1 MKRGLL
7 LKLRLRKPKKGGK
20 ANPPLARRNYAFRI
34 PPAGFAAAFF
44 AAGLAAAFFAA
55 GLAATFLAAVF
66 LAAGLAATF
75 FAAGLAATFLAAG
88 FLATTFF
95 AAGLAAAFF
104 AAGLAATTFFA
115 TGFFAAGVFAFVSD
129 VAIFILHKNFRTFT
143 TTHCTPKRPVFQRK
157 TIAASALYPRLKKRA
172 TNFVKFFC
180 VNYNTHEINFSPAYN
195 CATVSRSRTRCAA
208 PPSTITSATRG
219 RVL

>member
-1 MKRGLL
+1 
-7 LKLRLRKPKKGGK
+7 
-20 ANPPLARRNYAFRI
+20 LATT
-34 PPAGFAAAFF
+34 
-44 AAGLAAAFFAA
+44 FFAA
-55 GLAATFLAAVF
+55 GLAATFLATGF
-66 LAAGLAATF
+66 LATTFFATAFFAAGFLATTF

-95 AAGLAAAFF
+95 ATAFFAAGFLATAFFAAGLAATFL

-115 TGFFAAGVFAFVSD
+115 TAFFAAGVFAFVSD

-157 TIAASALYPRLKKRA
+157 TLAASALYPRLKKRA
-172 TNFVKFFC
+172 TNFVKIFW
-180 VNYNTHEINFSPAYN
+180 VNYNIHKIIFSPAYN

-208 PPSTITSATRG
+208 TPSTITSATRG